1 MVRFRVDVRASEAET
16 VSRRAATYAAS
27 ATLLSVALA
36 APVLVAPAYGR
47 ALSTLVILF
56 VVGLAVRG
64 VLGSALAFR
73 PLAALGP
80 NTDFSDTRASGAP
93 SAGPTDAPDGLPTVS
108 VVVTAYDEADTLPA
122 TIEAC
127 REFAYPTEKLEVL
140 LCHEAASS
148 DGTERIAERAAE
160 DDARFRAIERD
171 APPGGKAAA
180 ANFGLERATG
190 EVVAFVDAGQRPEP
204 DAVRR
209 AVEWFRA
216 DDDAWC
222 VKGRCW
228 GTNSGDSLVALHA
241 TVERHLAERGEFVA
255 REVASGFT
263 LFTGGFAFF
272 RRTAFAELGSFD
284 EHVLLEDVEFASRI
298 HARGKRVRVDPGVV
312 SAETNPATPSSW
324 WSRRK
329 RWARGGMQVA
339 RRHLGSLARNRAL
352 SPVVRADAALTFGA
366 LLALPV
372 VLLALPAVALSA
384 VVLPAL
390 GGGVG
395 TGAGILDAGAAT
407 YLPDP
412 VERAALVAAEIGGL
426 AAPLG
431 VFARDHLDGRPHP
444 RREYAAIAT
453 LPLYFAVE
461 GAVVVAAFLDEFVLR
476 RPAVY
481 VPSDRPGAD
490 GDGPTGADD

>member
-1 MVRFRVDVRASEAET
+1 MQTA
-16 VSRRAATYAAS
+16 SRRAATYAAS
-27 ATLLSVALA
+27 ALGLSVALA
-36 APVLVAPAYGR
+36 APALVVPSYGR
-47 ALSTLVILF
+47 ALSTLAVLF
-56 VVGLAVRG
+56 VVGLAIRG
-64 VLGSALAFR
+64 VLGTALAFR
-73 PLAALGP
+73 PLDALGP
-80 NTDFSDTRASGAP
+80 ATDFSD
-93 SAGPTDAPDGLPTVS
+93 DDLPPVS

-122 TIEAC
+122 TVEAC
-127 REFAYPTEKLEVL
+127 RALAYPSEKLDVL
-140 LCHEAASS
+140 VCYEAGST
-148 DGTERIAERAAE
+148 DGTERIAEAAAK
-160 DDARFRAIERD
+160 DSRFRAIERD

-180 ANFGLERATG
+180 ANFGLEHATG

-272 RRTAFAELGSFD
+272 RRTAFEELGSFD
-284 EHVLLEDVEFASRI
+284 ESVLLEDVEFASRI

-312 SAETNPATPSSW
+312 SAETNPETLSSW
-324 WSRRK
+324 WTRRK

-339 RRHLGSLARNRAL
+339 RRRLASLARSPAL
-352 SPVVRADAALTFGA
+352 SPMVRADAVLTFGA

-372 VLLALPAVALSA
+372 VLLALPTVALSA
-384 VVLPAL
+384 L
-390 GGGVG
+390 GTGVG
-395 TGAGILDAGAAT
+395 FGIAVGVADGGAAT
-407 YLPDP
+407 YFSDS
-412 VERAALVAAEIGGL
+412 VTRMALVAAGIAGL

-431 VFARDHLDGRPHP
+431 VLVRDHLDGRPHP
-444 RREYAAIAT
+444 FREYAAVAT

-490 GDGPTGADD
+490 GDGPAGTDD